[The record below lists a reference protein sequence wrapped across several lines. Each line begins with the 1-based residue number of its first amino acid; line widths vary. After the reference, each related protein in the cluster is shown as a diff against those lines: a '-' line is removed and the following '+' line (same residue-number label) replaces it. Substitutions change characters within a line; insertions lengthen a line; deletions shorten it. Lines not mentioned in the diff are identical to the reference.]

1 MFPEAFIKRIKQ
13 QQYINADEL
22 LHALE
27 EPSPVTI
34 RINRSKWDH
43 DPTDSESVPWCRDG
57 FYLKERPSFTLD
69 PLFHAG
75 AYYPQEASGMFIEQV
90 LKQVIVEKPEVKIL
104 DLCAAPGGKSSHL
117 SALLGGKG
125 ILVANE
131 VIRSRASVLAENI
144 TKWGLSNSV
153 ITQSDPSVFGKLQG
167 FFDLVLVDAPCS
179 GEGMFRDKTALREWS
194 EENAGLCS
202 DRQKRILM
210 DVWPALKENGI
221 LIYCTC
227 TFNPAENE
235 QNIKW
240 LTGRHECESVRLD
253 ISDYPGITEIFC
265 QGIYGYGFYPGRING
280 EGLFISVLKKTG
292 KQEKTEVRNRSANY
306 SRVTR
311 EEKAIAEDWT
321 LFKGDQLI
329 ESGNSVIAYPGDIS
343 DYQLITKSLRII
355 RPGIKL
361 FVTKTKRNIPEHD
374 LAMSVHLR
382 KESFPSAD
390 LEYGEALAYLS
401 RGQFR
406 IDNIQKGW
414 SILRYR
420 GVALGFINNIGS
432 RINNYYP
439 VGWRIRMNTQQ
450 KGDKNI
456 IKWDSNA

>member
-1 MFPEAFIKRIKQ
+1 MHLK
-13 QQYINADEL
+13 NHL
-22 LHALE
+22 LLLYVLTAL
-27 EPSPVTI
+27 SGTTI
-34 RINRSKWDH
+34 HWN
-43 DPTDSESVPWCRDG
+43 SESVPWCRDG

-90 LKQVIVEKPEVKIL
+90 VKQVMVEMPEVKIL

-117 SALLGGKG
+117 SALIGGKG

-153 ITQSDPSVFGKLQG
+153 ITQSDPSVFGKLNG

-253 ISDYPGITEIFC
+253 ISDYTGITEIVC
-265 QGIYGYGFYPGRING
+265 QGIYGYGFYPGRIKG

-292 KQEKTEVRNRSANY
+292 KQEKTEVRYKSANQ

-311 EEKAIAEDWT
+311 EEKTIAEEWT

-343 DYQLITKSLRII
+343 DYQLLANNLRII
-355 RPGIKL
+355 RPGVKL

-390 LEYGEALAYLS
+390 LEYEKALAFLS

-414 SILRYR
+414 NIVCYR
-420 GVALGFINNIGS
+420 GVTLGFINNIVS

-439 VGWRIRMNTQQ
+439 VGWRIRMNTQL
-450 KGDKNI
+450 KGQKNI
-456 IKWDSNA
+456 IKWDSNT